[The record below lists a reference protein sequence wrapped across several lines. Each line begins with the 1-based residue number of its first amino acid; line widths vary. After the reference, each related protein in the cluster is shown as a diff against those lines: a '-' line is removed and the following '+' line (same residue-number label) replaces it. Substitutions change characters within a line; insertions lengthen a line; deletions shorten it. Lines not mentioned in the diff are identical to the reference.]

1 MAAVPSRRHRGFQC
15 TTSCQPLHFCLRL
28 ILRVIARRSRVSVV
42 IKAKLF
48 SGIVYTGDHNEMLEK
63 FVNGSIVAFQGTS
76 PNSRAAHPGQE
87 SPGNEGKKF
96 VIISVLLTTAGIP
109 TLSLAYFKQ

>member
-1 MAAVPSRRHRGFQC
+1 MF
-15 TTSCQPLHFCLRL
+15 
-28 ILRVIARRSRVSVV
+28 
-42 IKAKLF
+42 
-48 SGIVYTGDHNEMLEK
+48 EK

-87 SPGNEGKKF
+87 SPGNEGKNF

-109 TLSLAYFKQ
+109 TLSMAYLSQTVTPFWKPSGEPSPVSF